1 MNDRNN
7 VHSCL
12 LTDRSA
18 FAKRKPGIRFT
29 EKMIGT
35 FTEKQKGETTCEF
48 IVTIESQ
55 DVESML
61 KCDPSHTA
69 NISGTVTCPALSD
82 APMTITEGNK
92 RLQIVQLIIFCF
104 SQSTGYI
111 C

>member
-18 FAKRKPGIRFT
+18 FANP
-29 EKMIGT
+29 KMIGT